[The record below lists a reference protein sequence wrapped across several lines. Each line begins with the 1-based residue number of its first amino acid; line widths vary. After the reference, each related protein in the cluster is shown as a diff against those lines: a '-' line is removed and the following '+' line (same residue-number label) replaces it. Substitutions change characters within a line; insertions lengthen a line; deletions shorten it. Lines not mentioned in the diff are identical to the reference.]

1 MKQNTK
7 MNKNLSHKCHMTNKQ
22 DSQFQEGYSRIVKQH
37 FWKVYLTFM

>member
-7 MNKNLSHKCHMTNKQ
+7 MNKKTLTQMSYDKQ

-37 FWKVYLTFM
+37 F